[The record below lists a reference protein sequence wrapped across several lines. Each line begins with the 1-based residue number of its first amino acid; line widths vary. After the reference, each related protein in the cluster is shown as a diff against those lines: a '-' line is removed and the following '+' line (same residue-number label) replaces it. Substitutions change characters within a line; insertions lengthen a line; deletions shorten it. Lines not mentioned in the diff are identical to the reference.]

1 MSFISI
7 SRSFRPSSAVH
18 DILSGPI
25 QARFL
30 NPIHVRSLNTSKISF
45 FEKEESSATTRKELE
60 TMVSDE
66 KRGIFRVLD
75 IGMPKPYSVRKPRR
89 SDRRVIKAIPR

>member
-25 QARFL
+25 Q
-30 NPIHVRSLNTSKISF
+30 VRSLNTSKISF